1 MSQSEQIIEIFK
13 SRTNLLKQLKEQ
25 GYNVEDY
32 EGSNIAEVNSMF
44 IEKQLDMLVTNKKK
58 KQKTYVKYHL
68 ESGKSKSLRINHIQ
82 ECIDDL
88 MGAENILEKKDNII
102 IIIKDE
108 PNESLIKSVK
118 NIWEQQGVFVIL
130 YYIKRLQFNLLEHEL
145 VPKHTILTETEAKE
159 FREKYNI
166 KDDTQLPDIS
176 RFGPVALAIG
186 MRPGDICRIER
197 PSKTSI
203 KSLFYRICS

>member
-1 MSQSEQIIEIFK
+1 MSQSEKIIEVFK
-13 SRTNLLKQLKEQ
+13 ARTNILKQLKTQ

-32 EGSNIAEVNSMF
+32 EGSNISEVNSMF
-44 IEKQLDMLVTNKKK
+44 IEKQLDMLVTNPKT
-58 KQKTYVKYHL
+58 QQRTYVKYHL
-68 ESGKSKSLRINHIQ
+68 ESGKSKSLRNNHIQ
-82 ECIDDL
+82 DCIDDL
-88 MGAENILEKKDNII
+88 FNEDILEKKDNII

-145 VPKHTILTETEAKE
+145 VPRHTILSNTEVKE
-159 FREKYNI
+159 FKEKFNI
-166 KDDTQLPDIS
+166 KDDRQMPDIS
-176 RFGPVALAIG
+176 RFSPVALAIG
-186 MRPGDICRIER
+186 LRPGDICKIER

-203 KSLFYRICS
+203 KTLFDRICS

>member
-1 MSQSEQIIEIFK
+1 MSQSEKIIEVFK
-13 SRTNLLKQLKEQ
+13 ARTNILKQLKTQ

-32 EGSNIAEVNSMF
+32 EGSNISEVNSMF
-44 IEKQLDMLVTNKKK
+44 IEKQLDMLVTNPKT
-58 KQKTYVKYHL
+58 QQRTYVKYHL
-68 ESGKSKSLRINHIQ
+68 ESGKSKSLRNNHIQ
-82 ECIDDL
+82 DCIDDL
-88 MGAENILEKKDNII
+88 FNEDILEKKDNII

-145 VPKHTILTETEAKE
+145 VPRHTILSNTEVKE
-159 FREKYNI
+159 FKEKFNI
-166 KDDTQLPDIS
+166 KDDRQMPDIS
-176 RFGPVALAIG
+176 RFSPVALAIG
-186 MRPGDICRIER
+186 LRPGDICKIER

-203 KSLFYRICS
+203 KTLFYRICS

>member
-1 MSQSEQIIEIFK
+1 MSQSEKIIEVFK
-13 SRTNLLKQLKEQ
+13 ARTNILKQLKTQ

-32 EGSNIAEVNSMF
+32 EGSNISEVNSMF
-44 IEKQLDMLVTNKKK
+44 IEKQLDMLVTNPKT
-58 KQKTYVKYHL
+58 QQRTYVKYHL
-68 ESGKSKSLRINHIQ
+68 ESGKSKSLRNNHIQ
-82 ECIDDL
+82 DCIDDL
-88 MGAENILEKKDNII
+88 FNEDILEKKDNII

-145 VPKHTILTETEAKE
+145 VPRHTILSHSEVKE
-159 FREKYNI
+159 FKEKFNI
-166 KDDTQLPDIS
+166 KDDKQMPDIS
-176 RFGPVALAIG
+176 RFSPVALAIG
-186 MRPGDICRIER
+186 LRPGDICKIER

-203 KSLFYRICS
+203 KTLFYRICS

>member
-32 EGSNIAEVNSMF
+32 EGSNIAEINSMF
-44 IEKQLDMLVTNKKK
+44 MEKQLDMLVSKKN
-58 KQKTYVKYHL
+58 QKTYVKYHL

-88 MGAENILEKKDNII
+88 IGAENILDKKDNII

-130 YYIKRLQFNLLEHEL
+130 YFIKRLQFNLLEHDL
-145 VPKHTILTETEAKE
+145 VPKHTILTDTEAKE

-166 KDDTQLPDIS
+166 KHDTQLPDIS
-176 RFGPVALAIG
+176 RFSPVSLAIG